1 MFSTLLL
8 VIIVVGLPA
17 VAACLLLRGTSGEP
31 PEHRGHGMGW
41 DPASDNELTKNIDA
55 WRKGL

>member
-17 VAACLLLRGTSGEP
+17 VTGCLLFLGTSGEP

-41 DPASDNELTKNIDA
+41 DPASDKELTKDIEA
-55 WRKGL
+55 WRHWR